1 MTFRQKLLMLFAA
14 TVLLCVAVISASV
27 YSTIRRTF
35 EQADQVRANAVAAQ
49 FRSEFQRRGLEVAR
63 KVESVAAG
71 ETVQHIALEMS
82 RGATNPGEYVGEAR
96 TLARQQQLDFLE
108 LVDDRGAILSSA
120 QWQAKFGYPEA
131 AIPQA
136 TPPQATLAQVTPPAP
151 AVPAGA
157 FLKRE
162 ELPDGATLGLFA
174 VRVARVGEQPL
185 YVIGGERLD
194 QGFLATL
201 DIPAGTRVL
210 LYQNLDPKWNPK
222 SLLDLNG
229 PAAGVDQIAPLV
241 AQVRDTLQDSQRVIH
256 WPSDSADAEVFHAIP
271 LTGPIFSATNQGSLN
286 QGSTNHGSLNQ
297 SPANQQLLSVLLV
310 GSSRRPLIEL
320 QRQIVS
326 TAMLVGGAGIFVAV
340 LASLWFAARVT
351 RPVVSLAEAARRVA
365 AGDLNAKVEVESSDE
380 LGELAAS
387 FNRMTEDLVQ
397 QKDRTLQAERVA
409 AWRELARRL
418 AHELKNPL
426 FPLQVTVENLLR
438 AKQKSPE
445 MFEEVFQEGTATL
458 LAEID
463 HLKTIIGRFSEFSK
477 MPQPQRRPTQ
487 VNDVVRS
494 VLRVFQAQ
502 LRGNDKE
509 KNQIAVQTVLA
520 DALPEIS
527 ADPDL
532 LHRALQNLVLNAID
546 AMPRG
551 GELAIRTGTLGDRIE
566 LSVSDT
572 GSGLTPEE
580 CERLFTPYY
589 TTKQHGTGLGLAIVQ
604 SVVSDHGGKIS
615 VESTKEEGTTF
626 RIELPCEPQPWQTGR
641 T

>member
-1 MTFRQKLLMLFAA
+1 MSFRKKLLLLFAA
-14 TVLLCVAVISASV
+14 TVLLCVAVISVSV
-27 YSTIRRTF
+27 YSTIRSSF
-35 EQADQVRANAVAAQ
+35 EQANQDRANAVAAQ

-63 KVESVAAG
+63 KVESVAAS
-71 ETVQHIALEMS
+71 EPVQRIALDMN
-82 RGATNPGEYVGEAR
+82 RGATDFGEYVSEAHA
-96 TLARQQQLDFLE
+96 LAGQQQLDFLE
-108 LVDDRGAILSSA
+108 LVDNRGTILSSA

-136 TPPQATLAQVTPPAP
+136 PTPEARTPEATTSAAP
-151 AVPAGA
+151 GPAGA

-194 QGFLATL
+194 QGFLSTL
-201 DIPAGTRVL
+201 DIPTGTRVL
-210 LYQNLDPKWNPK
+210 LYQNLDAKWNPK

-229 PAAGVDQIAPLV
+229 PAAGVDKIAPLV
-241 AQVRDTLQDSQRVIH
+241 EQVRDTLQESQRVIR
-256 WPSDSADAEVFHAIP
+256 WTSDSADAEVFHAIP
-271 LTGPIFSATNQGSLN
+271 LTGPNLTSTNQSG
-286 QGSTNHGSLNQ
+286 
-297 SPANQQLLSVLLV
+297 ANPQLMGVLLV

-326 TAMLVGGAGIFVAV
+326 TAMLVGGAGILVAV

-365 AGDLNAKVEVESSDE
+365 AGDLGTKVEVESSDE

-387 FNRMTEDLVQ
+387 FNRMTEDLAQ

-426 FPLQVTVENLLR
+426 FPLQVTVENLMR

-445 MFEEVFQEGTATL
+445 MFEEVFHEGTATL

-463 HLKTIIGRFSEFSK
+463 NLKTIIGRFSEFSK

-494 VLRVFQAQ
+494 VLRVFNAQ
-502 LRGNDKE
+502 LQHAQLQE
-509 KNQIAVQTVLA
+509 KNQIAVRTELA
-520 DALPEIS
+520 DALPGIS

-532 LHRALQNLVLNAID
+532 VHRALQNLVLNAID
-546 AMPRG
+546 AMPQG
-551 GELAIRTGTLGDRIE
+551 GELAIRTATLGDRVEI
-566 LSVSDT
+566 SVSDT
-572 GSGLTPEE
+572 GSGLTQEE

-615 VESTKEEGTTF
+615 VESTKEKGTTF
-626 RIELPCEPQPWQTGR
+626 RIELPSEPQLWQTGQ

>member
-1 MTFRQKLLMLFAA
+1 
-14 TVLLCVAVISASV
+14 V

-63 KVESVAAG
+63 KVESVAAS
-71 ETVQHIALEMS
+71 ETVQHIALDMS
-82 RGATNPGEYVGEAR
+82 RGATNPGEYVGEAH

-131 AIPQA
+131 ALPQA
-136 TPPQATLAQVTPPAP
+136 TPPAP

-210 LYQNLDPKWNPK
+210 LYQNLDPGWNPK

-241 AQVRDTLQDSQRVIH
+241 AQVRDTLQESQRVIH
-256 WPSDSADAEVFHAIP
+256 WTSDSADAEVFHAIP

-286 QGSTNHGSLNQ
+286 QGSLNQSPAANQ
-297 SPANQQLLSVLLV
+297 SPANQQLMGVLLV

-320 QRQIVS
+320 QRRIVS

-380 LGELAAS
+380 LGELAAA

-426 FPLQVTVENLLR
+426 FPLQVTVENLVR

-445 MFEEVFQEGTATL
+445 MFEEVFHEGTATL
-458 LAEID
+458 LAEINN
-463 HLKTIIGRFSEFSK
+463 LKTIIGRFSEFSK

-502 LRGNDKE
+502 LQE
-509 KNQIAVQTVLA
+509 KNQIAVRTTLA
-520 DALPEIS
+520 EALPEIS
-527 ADPDL
+527 ADPEL

-546 AMPRG
+546 ALPQG
-551 GELAIRTGTLGDRIE
+551 GELAIRTRNLGDRIE

-572 GSGLTPEE
+572 GSGLTQEE
-580 CERLFTPYY
+580 CGRLFTPYY

-615 VESTKEEGTTF
+615 VESTKEKGTTF
-626 RIELPCEPQPWQTGR
+626 RIELPYEPQPWQFGQI
-641 T
+641 

>member
-1 MTFRQKLLMLFAA
+1 MSFRKKLLLLFAA

-27 YSTIRRTF
+27 YSTIRRSF
-35 EQADQVRANAVAAQ
+35 EQANQDRANAVAAQ

-63 KVESVAAG
+63 KVESVAAS
-71 ETVQHIALEMS
+71 ETVQHIALDMN
-82 RGATNPGEYVGEAR
+82 RGVTDSGEYVSEAR
-96 TLARQQQLDFLE
+96 TLAGQQQLDFLE
-108 LVDDRGAILSSA
+108 LVDNRGTILSSA

-136 TPPQATLAQVTPPAP
+136 TTPAD

-194 QGFLATL
+194 QGFLSTL

-210 LYQNLDPKWNPK
+210 LYQNLDAKWNPK

-229 PAAGVDQIAPLV
+229 AAAGADEIAPLV
-241 AQVRDTLQDSQRVIH
+241 AQVRDTLQESQGVIH
-256 WPSDSADAEVFHAIP
+256 WTSDSADAEAFHAIP
-271 LTGPIFSATNQGSLN
+271 LTGPIFSSTNRSSTNQSATNQS
-286 QGSTNHGSLNQ
+286 SANQ
-297 SPANQQLLSVLLV
+297 SGGNQQLMGVLLV

-320 QRQIVS
+320 QRQIIS
-326 TAMLVGGAGIFVAV
+326 TAMLVGSIGILVAV
-340 LASLWFAARVT
+340 LASLWFAARVS

-365 AGDLNAKVEVESSDE
+365 AGDLGAKVEVESSDE

-426 FPLQVTVENLLR
+426 FPLQVTVENLMR

-445 MFEEVFQEGTATL
+445 MFEEVFDEGTATL
-458 LAEID
+458 LAEINN
-463 HLKTIIGRFSEFSK
+463 LKTIIGRFSEFSK

-487 VNDVVRS
+487 VNDVVGS
-494 VLRVFQAQ
+494 VLRVFHAQ

-509 KNQIAVQTVLA
+509 KNEITVHTALA
-520 DALPEIS
+520 ESLPEIS

-546 AMPRG
+546 AMPKG
-551 GELAIRTGTLGDRIE
+551 GELTIRTATLGDQVEI
-566 LSVSDT
+566 SVSDT
-572 GSGLTPEE
+572 GSGLTQEE
-580 CERLFTPYY
+580 CGRLFTPYY

-604 SVVSDHGGKIS
+604 SVVSDHGGTIS
-615 VESTKEEGTTF
+615 VESTKEKGTTF
-626 RIELPCEPQPWQTGR
+626 RIELPVETRPWQGGQN
-641 T
+641 

>member
-1 MTFRQKLLMLFAA
+1 MSFRKKLLGLFAA
-14 TVLLCVAVISASV
+14 TVLLSVAVISVSV

-35 EQADQVRANAVAAQ
+35 EQADRVRANAVAAQ
-49 FRSEFQRRGLEVAR
+49 FQSEFQRRGQEVAR
-63 KVESVAAG
+63 KVESVAAS
-71 ETVQHIALEMS
+71 ETVQRIALDMN
-82 RGATNPGEYVGEAR
+82 RGATDFGDYVSEAR

-108 LVDDRGAILSSA
+108 LADNRGAILSSA

-131 AIPQA
+131 A
-136 TPPQATLAQVTPPAP
+136 VSPAANP
-151 AVPAGA
+151 SIAAPAGA

-162 ELPDGATLGLFA
+162 ELPEGATLGLFA

-194 QGFLATL
+194 QGFLSTL
-201 DIPAGTRVL
+201 DLPAGTHVL
-210 LYQNLDPKWNPK
+210 LYQNLDAQWNPK

-229 PAAGVDQIAPLV
+229 PAAGVDKIAPLV
-241 AQVRDTLQDSQRVIH
+241 AQVRDTLRESQQAIY
-256 WPSDSADAEVFHAIP
+256 WTSDPADAEVFHAIP
-271 LTGPIFSATNQGSLN
+271 LTGPVFSATNRN
-286 QGSTNHGSLNQ
+286 STNQVASNPSGENR
-297 SPANQQLLSVLLV
+297 QLLGVLLV

-320 QRQIVS
+320 QRRVVS
-326 TAMLVGGAGIFVAV
+326 TAMLVGGVGILVAV

-351 RPVVSLAEAARRVA
+351 RPVESLAEAARRVA
-365 AGDLNAKVEVESSDE
+365 AGDLGAKVEVESSDE
-380 LGELAAS
+380 LGELAAA
-387 FNRMTEDLVQ
+387 FNRMTEDLAE

-445 MFEEVFQEGTATL
+445 MFDEVFHEGTATL

-463 HLKTIIGRFSEFSK
+463 NLKTIIGRFSEFSK

-487 VNDVVRS
+487 VNDVARS

-502 LRGNDKE
+502 LRDNDRGNDNE
-509 KNQIAVQTVLA
+509 KNRISVHTELA
-520 DALPEIS
+520 EALPEIS

-546 AMPRG
+546 AMPQG
-551 GELAIRTGTLGDRIE
+551 GELAIRTATLGDGIE
-566 LSVSDT
+566 ISVSDT

-615 VESTKEEGTTF
+615 VESTKEKGTTF
-626 RIELPCEPQPWQTGR
+626 RIELPR
-641 T
+641 DFSAHSASLR